1 MSDNTEEKIPTKEEI
16 ISLMKEQIEVKEY
29 QLKLQELNEK
39 LAKARAGELQALQF
53 MATLTNPQAGPEAE
67 EHTVTQEDLD
77 NNPELAIQGFKVGD
91 EVLVP
96 KQERKLK
103 K

>member
-1 MSDNTEEKIPTKEEI
+1 MSEEIQEKIPTKEEI
-16 ISLMKEQIEVKEY
+16 IALMKEQIEVKEY
-29 QLKLQELNEK
+29 QVQLQELNEK
-39 LAKARAGELQALQF
+39 LAKSKAGELQALQF
-53 MATLTNPQAGPEAE
+53 IANMTNPQGPPEGE

-77 NNPELAIQGFKVGD
+77 NNPELAEQGFKVGD
-91 EVLVP
+91 EVLIP